1 MQTAHIDTMSLSRCH
16 MSALG
21 RSSLVFLLIAGDQSA
36 ADFSHS
42 ELVCA
47 QIRLL
52 QGEFFFER
60 EAQGDACVNCTVRP
74 AGETL
79 ESKMDQ
85 DGVTNGGPGTIVA
98 MGCIGWTSDAACTHV
113 TALSPYNHYIVTYTP
128 RSKF

>member
-1 MQTAHIDTMSLSRCH
+1 VKKLRILRVSKQ
-16 MSALG
+16 G
-21 RSSLVFLLIAGDQSA
+21 LIAGDQSA

-85 DGVTNGGPGTIVA
+85 DGLTNGGPGR
-98 MGCIGWTSDAACTHV
+98 
-113 TALSPYNHYIVTYTP
+113 NHSCYGLHWVDVRCCMHARNCAQPI
-128 RSKF
+128 

>member
-21 RSSLVFLLIAGDQSA
+21 RSSQVFLVIAGDQSA
-36 ADFSHS
+36 SDFSHS

-79 ESKMDQ
+79 ESKKDQ
-85 DGVTNGGPGTIVA
+85 
-98 MGCIGWTSDAACTHV
+98 
-113 TALSPYNHYIVTYTP
+113 LP
-128 RSKF
+128 RRSEQMVDQEP

>member
-1 MQTAHIDTMSLSRCH
+1 

-60 EAQGDACVNCTVRP
+60 EAQGDAR
-74 AGETL
+74 E
-79 ESKMDQ
+79 Q
-85 DGVTNGGPGTIVA
+85 DG
-98 MGCIGWTSDAACTHV
+98 
-113 TALSPYNHYIVTYTP
+113 P
-128 RSKF
+128 RRSEQMVDQEP